1 MHLEFPKQHTDQRR
15 RYSLCCGTDQECIDV
30 IRDGKMQDIIL
41 VGSGG
46 CMREIVWQMQE
57 QNKSAENWNIL
68 GYVDRMPPEEHSSVT
83 VGNETIE
90 YIGND
95 DYLLARTELTN
106 VAVCVGEP
114 KLRKKIVEK
123 LKNNN
128 IEKTEF
134 LKIVYFDEA
143 AA

>member
-1 MHLEFPKQHTDQRR
+1 
-15 RYSLCCGTDQECIDV
+15 
-30 IRDGKMQDIIL
+30 MQDIIL

-46 CMREIVWQMQE
+46 CMREIVWQIQE
-57 QNKSAENWNIL
+57 RNKSAENWNIL
-68 GYVDRMPPEEHSSVT
+68 GYVDRMPPEEHSRVT
-83 VGNETIE
+83 VGNQIIK

-123 LKNNN
+123 LKNNKN
-128 IEKTEF
+128 KKS
-134 LKIVYFDEA
+134 KIA
-143 AA
+143 

>member
-1 MHLEFPKQHTDQRR
+1 
-15 RYSLCCGTDQECIDV
+15 
-30 IRDGKMQDIIL
+30 MQDIIL

-57 QNKSAENWNIL
+57 QNKSTENWNIL
-68 GYVDRMPPEEHSSVT
+68 GYVDKMPPEEHSSVI
-83 VGNETIE
+83 VGNEAIK

-123 LKNNN
+123 LKNNKN
-128 IEKTEF
+128 IIFPNIILGDTRICEMCRWGK
-134 LKIVYFDEA
+134 A
-143 AA
+143 ALSVWMQEYQPT

>member
-1 MHLEFPKQHTDQRR
+1 
-15 RYSLCCGTDQECIDV
+15 
-30 IRDGKMQDIIL
+30 MQDIIL

-83 VGNETIE
+83 VGNETLE

-106 VAVCVGEP
+106 VAVCWESQSFEK
-114 KLRKKIVEK
+114 KL
-123 LKNNN
+123 
-128 IEKTEF
+128 
-134 LKIVYFDEA
+134 
-143 AA
+143 

>member
-1 MHLEFPKQHTDQRR
+1 
-15 RYSLCCGTDQECIDV
+15 
-30 IRDGKMQDIIL
+30 MQDIIL

-57 QNKSAENWNIL
+57 QNKSTENWNIL
-68 GYVDRMPPEEHSSVT
+68 GYVDKMPPEEHSSVT
-83 VGNETIE
+83 VGNEAIK

-123 LKNNN
+123 LKNNKN
-128 IEKTEF
+128 IIFPNIILGDTRICEDVQMHYQYGCKNINQRNAWEF
-134 LKIVYFDEA
+134 YFYEYRKQSMP
-143 AA
+143 

>member
-1 MHLEFPKQHTDQRR
+1 
-15 RYSLCCGTDQECIDV
+15 
-30 IRDGKMQDIIL
+30 MQDIIL

-57 QNKSAENWNIL
+57 QNKSTENWNIL
-68 GYVDRMPPEEHSSVT
+68 GYVDKMPPEEHSSVI
-83 VGNETIE
+83 VGNEAIK

-123 LKNNN
+123 LKNN
-128 IEKTEF
+128 K
-134 LKIVYFDEA
+134 KYYFPEHNTW
-143 AA
+143 